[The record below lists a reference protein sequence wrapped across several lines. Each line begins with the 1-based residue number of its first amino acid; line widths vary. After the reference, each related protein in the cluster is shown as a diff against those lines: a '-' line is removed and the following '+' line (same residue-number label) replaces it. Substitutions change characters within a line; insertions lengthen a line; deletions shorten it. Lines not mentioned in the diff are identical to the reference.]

1 MHLEHLVALLV
12 KFNLLLSGLLFHP
25 LDCSLQVLKAPLLL
39 PDLGL
44 ESSDLILPRVSFLAD
59 LFVVKVGFGAYL
71 IHQVH

>member
-12 KFNLLLSGLLFHP
+12 EFNLLLRSLLFHP

-44 ESSDLILPRVSFLAD
+44 ESSDLILSRVSFLAH
-59 LFVVKVGFGAYL
+59 LLVVEVGFGAHL

>member
-12 KFNLLLSGLLFHP
+12 EFNLLLRSLLFHP